1 MQPEGNVDAPEI
13 EKFDALAHRWWDPN
27 GDFKPL
33 HDINPA
39 RLDYIS
45 RRTDLSAGPTVDIG
59 CGGGILS
66 ESMASAG
73 SATLG
78 IDMASKALGV
88 AKLHALEAGVDIEY
102 LESTAEQLVQDRAG
116 EFRTVTCMEML
127 EHVTAYADTVK
138 ACAEL
143 AQPGGD
149 LFFSTINR
157 NPKSYVMLI
166 LGAEYVLNILPRGTH
181 EYRKFIKPSELA
193 QALRDAGL
201 DVLDISGLHYNPL
214 TRSCRLDND
223 TSTNYIVHAR
233 KPA

>member
-1 MQPEGNVDAPEI
+1 MQPEANVDAPEI

-39 RLDYIS
+39 RLDYI
-45 RRTDLSAGPTVDIG
+45 RQRTDLNAGPTVDIG

-66 ESMASAG
+66 ESIASAG

-181 EYRKFIKPSELA
+181 EYSKFIKPSELA

>member
-1 MQPEGNVDAPEI
+1 MQPEANVDAPEI

-39 RLDYIS
+39 RLDYI
-45 RRTDLSAGPTVDIG
+45 RQRTDLNAGPTVDIG

-181 EYRKFIKPSELA
+181 EYGKFIKPSELA

>member
-1 MQPEGNVDAPEI
+1 MQPEANVDAPEI

-39 RLDYIS
+39 RLDYI
-45 RRTDLSAGPTVDIG
+45 RQRTELNAGPTVDIG

-88 AKLHALEAGVDIEY
+88 AKLHALQAGVDIEY

-157 NPKSYVMLI
+157 NPKSYVMII

-181 EYRKFIKPSELA
+181 EYSKFIKPSELA

>member
-1 MQPEGNVDAPEI
+1 MQPEANVDAPEI

-39 RLDYIS
+39 RLDYI
-45 RRTDLSAGPTVDIG
+45 RQRTELNAGPTVDIG

-66 ESMASAG
+66 ESIASAG

-181 EYRKFIKPSELA
+181 EYSKFIKPSELA